1 MSEFL
6 CITSEKIV
14 EMQVNRTILGNCLYF
29 NKRNLYDYS
38 KGKTRANQEKK
49 YTILQSLND
58 RSKELLSGTQNK
70 LLIRIRI
77 WKDSSMQ
84 GDLLI
89 DKVCSVCRASN
100 AYTVTWDKEIK
111 IVLQSLFP
119 VSTALAICNEKDATI
134 EAGSFLY
141 ESIGIKSF
149 CDNGNGGWNIYPIKQ
164 VSDENMSVENRL
176 IISVLKD
183 YSKDKFLNTSPK
195 SKSEQKHLNA
205 FSESTDWQE
214 ASQFTKGITVK
225 TNCIYTLAS
234 EADEQGKCR
243 IYIGEAV
250 SSGKQLKK
258 FNING
263 KTYIDH
269 TRKEAEEHEFTRFRV
284 DTLKED
290 AREFLH
296 DAQDSIIGVVRMLQ
310 QECPKGYEMKN
321 KQLCSSISTALVKD
335 EKNRK

>member
-6 CITSEKIV
+6 CITSEEAV
-14 EMQVNRTILGNCLYF
+14 EIQVNRTILGNCLYF

-38 KGKTRANQEKK
+38 NGKTRENQENK
-49 YTILQSLND
+49 YRLLRSLND

-70 LLIRIRI
+70 LQIRIRI
-77 WKDSSMQ
+77 WKNSSVQ
-84 GDLLI
+84 GASLI
-89 DKVCSVCRASN
+89 DKFCAVCRADN
-100 AYTVTWDKEIK
+100 AYTISWDKEIK

-119 VSTALAICNEKDATI
+119 VSTALAICNAKDTTI
-134 EAGSFLY
+134 EAGSLLY
-141 ESIGIKSF
+141 ESIGITSF
-149 CDNGNGGWNIYPIKQ
+149 CDDSYGGWDIYPIKQ

-183 YSKDKFLNTSPK
+183 YAKDKFLNTS
-195 SKSEQKHLNA
+195 SKSGSEQNHLNA
-205 FSESTDWQE
+205 FSESTDWQD
-214 ASQFTKGITVK
+214 ASQFTKGITAK

-234 EADEQGKCR
+234 EPDEQGKCR

-250 SSGKQLKK
+250 SSGKRLKK
-258 FNING
+258 IKIND

-269 TRKEAEEHEFTRFRV
+269 TRKEAEERKFTRFRV
-284 DTLKED
+284 DTLKEG

-310 QECPKGYEMKN
+310 QECPEGYEMKN

-335 EKNRK
+335 ERNRK